1 MEIIEHNN
9 IKGVFIPYGEFKK
22 GKFFNE
28 AQLLELQEKILAQR
42 KEIISLEKELI
53 R

>member
-1 MEIIEHNN
+1 MEITAKDGV
-9 IKGVFIPYGEFKK
+9 KGVFIPYEEFKK

-28 AQLLELQEKILAQR
+28 AQLLELQAKILAQR

>member
-1 MEIIEHNN
+1 MERILHKG
-9 IKGVFIPYGEFKK
+9 IKGVFIPIEEFNK

-28 AQLLELQEKILAQR
+28 TQLLQLQEKTLAQR
-42 KEIISLEKELI
+42 KQIVELEKELI

>member
-1 MEIIEHNN
+1 MEITTLNGVR
-9 IKGVFIPYGEFKK
+9 GVFIPYEEFKK

-28 AQLLELQEKILAQR
+28 SQLLELQEKTLTQR
-42 KEIISLEKELI
+42 KQIIELEKELI

>member
-1 MEIIEHNN
+1 MELTELNGK
-9 IKGVFIPYGEFKK
+9 KGVFIPYEEFKK

-28 AQLLELQEKILAQR
+28 TKLLELQEKILAQR